1 MTQTSTSSPQPGN
14 QLVAVYVLDQWA
26 FDVIYGP
33 DERRDIHALVDVRE
47 PRRSAKEVADD
58 PSLLSGVDV
67 IFTGWSGPKLDAKLL
82 ATAKDLKLCLYGA
95 GSVQGI
101 VTDAMWERGVTV
113 CSAWAAN
120 AVPVSEFTL
129 ANILLSL
136 KRTYAAS
143 AQLQQTKKWHRP
155 AVKMPGAFGST
166 VGLIS
171 LGMIGSRVA
180 ELLKAFD
187 VKVIAW
193 SPYTSPQEAAAL
205 GVELVATLEE
215 VFTRADVVSLH
226 TAWKKETENLIR
238 GTHFEL
244 MREGATFI
252 NTSRGAVVHEQEMI
266 DVLKRRPDL
275 WAVLDVCYPE
285 PPAEGSLLYELPNVV
300 LTPHI
305 AGAMDRE
312 CQRMG
317 RYMVQELERY
327 VTGQGLKWS
336 VSKEMAA
343 RMA

>member
-14 QLVAVYVLDQWA
+14 QLVGMYVLDQWA

-82 ATAKDLKLCLYGA
+82 ASAQDLKLCLYGA

-285 PPAEGSLLYELPNVV
+285 PPMEGSLLYELPNVV

-327 VTGQGLKWS
+327 VAGQGLKWS